1 VRADPAFLLHGDS
14 EQLGGGTMLFDTHTH
29 INDEAFDADFPDMLN
44 RAEEAGVTQ
53 MVVVGVDRP
62 TIERVFPI
70 IDQHKYIY
78 GAIGWNPEDA
88 IDMTEDDFQLIQR
101 NLTHPGIV
109 ALGEI
114 GLDYHWDKS
123 PKSVQHEVFRRQIRL
138 AKKAG
143 LPLIIHNREATEDTW
158 RILKEE
164 HAESIG
170 GVMHCYS
177 DNWDWAQKFIDLNF
191 YISFGGPVTF
201 KNAQLQRDTAAMV
214 PLDRLLIETDCPF
227 LSPQPFRGKRNEPAR
242 VRLVAEKVAELKGLS
257 LEEMAKITTENARRC
272 FRIHENG

>member
-1 VRADPAFLLHGDS
+1 
-14 EQLGGGTMLFDTHTH
+14 MLFDTHTH

-177 DNWDWAQKFIDLNF
+177 DDWDWAQKFIDLNF

-201 KNAQLQRDTAAMV
+201 KNAQLQRDTATMV

>member
-1 VRADPAFLLHGDS
+1 
-14 EQLGGGTMLFDTHTH
+14 MLFDTHTH
-29 INDEAFDADFPDMLN
+29 INDEAFDTDFSEVLS
-44 RAEEAGVTQ
+44 RAEETDVRR
-53 MVVVGVDRP
+53 MVVVGVDRVS
-62 TIERVFPI
+62 IARVFPI

-88 IDMTEDDFQLIQR
+88 IDMTEDDFQLIKR
-101 NLTHPGIV
+101 ELSHPGIV

-123 PKSVQHEVFRRQIRL
+123 PKPVQHEVFRRQIRL
-138 AKKAG
+138 AKEAD
-143 LPLIIHNREATEDTW
+143 LPLVIHNREATEDTW

-177 DNWDWAQKFIDLNF
+177 DNWKWAQKFIDLNF
-191 YISFGGPVTF
+191 YISFGGPITF
-201 KNAQLQRDTAAMV
+201 KNAQLQRDTAAQV
-214 PLDRLLIETDCPF
+214 PLDRLLVETDCPF
-227 LSPQPFRGKRNEPAR
+227 LSPHPFRGKRNEPAR
-242 VRLVAEKVAELKGLS
+242 VRLVAEKIAELKGLS
-257 LEEMAKITTENARRC
+257 LEEAARVTTENARRC